1 MALGQFSIR
10 EVTARPLRAVL
21 TIASIAIGVGAVV
34 AVLLSIATTR
44 QAQSDMLRAVSGKA
58 DLEIISDGSAG
69 FAYSLLAV
77 IRETE
82 GVDVAIP
89 SLQRFA
95 KLFHGEG
102 DARTQVL
109 GIDPRIDQLVRDYS
123 ISEGTQLKT
132 LKDVVLD
139 ASFAK
144 SLKINVGDDIKLLS
158 GGGLKEFKVVGLA
171 TPNGTNAISLGGA
184 AYLVLP
190 AAEATFGSKSTIDQV
205 QLIVKEGSQAEDVK
219 AALLERLPQGITVQ
233 VPRTRSQMAEETM
246 FATENGLR
254 MAIAFAVLISAFI
267 IYNTFQMAVG
277 ERRRQLGI
285 LRAIGATKRQVG
297 WMILR
302 EAIGISVLAATL
314 GCVLGVYGADL
325 ISNATEKMT
334 QTNLP
339 GATLTWQPFAI
350 AVSIGVVVSVVGAI
364 LPARRASS
372 VHPIEA
378 IRAINVSHNQ
388 EVIAAT
394 RPVSLLTMGLG
405 IAVLIPAVLGWLP
418 LGGDVV
424 AVVILLLAF
433 VLIIPSIL
441 GPISSV
447 LAGWMRPWLGVEAE
461 LAQRQ
466 ITRHIGRSALTIGVL
481 FIAISTS
488 TGMAGN
494 VLDNVAN
501 VRDWYTR
508 AIIGDFF
515 VRATNPDVATGA
527 AADMPAD
534 IEDKLKQVTGIQSLD
549 AIRYVNARSGENSV
563 LVVVRNF
570 IGKST
575 DFFDLIEG
583 TPDEA
588 LAGLQAGKVVV
599 GTVLTQRLGLHAG
612 DTIPLETKFGTKNL
626 EIVATTNEYFAGG
639 LTIYL
644 HRTLAEELLDV
655 SGVDAYVI
663 QADDSRLADVEQQLQ
678 VICQENH
685 LILQSYIEVVGFI
698 NNMVDG
704 IIASLWML
712 LALGCIIAAMG
723 LVNTLTMNILEQT
736 REIGML
742 RVVAMTRS
750 QVRRMIFAQA
760 MLLGIIGLVPGA
772 IAGVFV
778 AYVIGLSA
786 FSILGHNVVFELRYG
801 LVIGCLALGLLIVLL
816 ASLLPAERAA
826 RLKIASALHYE

>member
-10 EVTARPLRAVL
+10 EVVARPLRAVL
-21 TIASIAIGVGAVV
+21 TIASISIGVGAVV

-58 DLEIISDGSAG
+58 DLEIISDSSSG
-69 FAYSLLAV
+69 FAYSLLAQ

-95 KLFHGEG
+95 KLFHDQA

-109 GIDPRIDQLVRDYS
+109 GIDPRIDQLVRDYE
-123 ISEGTQLKT
+123 ISEGTQLKS
-132 LKDVVLD
+132 LKDIVLD
-139 ASFAK
+139 ASFAT
-144 SLKINVGDDIKLLS
+144 SLGIKVGDDVKLLA
-158 GGGLKEFKVVGLA
+158 GGGLNDFKVVGLA
-171 TPNGTNAISLGGA
+171 KPSGTNAISLGGA

-190 AAEATFGSKSTIDQV
+190 AAEAAFGSNASIDQV
-205 QLIVKEGSQAEDVK
+205 QLIVKEGANAEDVK
-219 AALLERLPQGITVQ
+219 TALLAKLPNGLTVQ

-285 LRAIGATKRQVG
+285 LRAIGATRRQVG

-302 EAIGISVLAATL
+302 EAIGVSVLAAAL
-314 GCVLGVYGADL
+314 GCLLGVYGADVL
-325 ISNATEKMT
+325 ANATEKMT
-334 QTNLP
+334 QVNLP
-339 GATLTWQPFAI
+339 GATLSWQPFAI
-350 AVSIGVVVSVVGAI
+350 AVFIGVFVSIFGAI

-378 IRAINVSHNQ
+378 IRAIETTHNE

-394 RPVSLLTMGLG
+394 RPISIATLCLG
-405 IAVLIPAVLGWLP
+405 IAVLIPAVLGYLP

-441 GPISSV
+441 TSLSSYLV
-447 LAGWMRPWLGVEAE
+447 SWMRPWLGVEAE

-466 ITRHIGRSALTIGVL
+466 LTRHIGRSALTIGVL

-515 VRATNPDVATGA
+515 VRATNPDIATGA
-527 AADMPAD
+527 AADMPAY
-534 IEDKLKQVTGIQSLD
+534 IEDELKKVSGIESLD
-549 AIRYVNARSGENSV
+549 AIRYVNARSGDNSV

-570 IGKST
+570 VGKAT
-575 DFFDLIEG
+575 DFFDLVEG
-583 TPDEA
+583 TPEGA
-588 LAGLQAGKVVV
+588 LKGLQDGKVVV

-612 DTIPLETKFGTKNL
+612 DTIPLETKDGTRNL
-626 EIVATTNEYFAGG
+626 EIAATTNEYFAGG

-644 HRTLAEELLDV
+644 HRDLAQELLDV

-663 QADDSRLADVEQQLQ
+663 QADDDRLAEVEQQLQ
-678 VICQENH
+678 TICQENH
-685 LILQSYIEVVGFI
+685 IILQSYVDVVGYI
-698 NNMVDG
+698 DNMVNS

-736 REIGML
+736 REIGVL
-742 RVVAMTRS
+742 RVVAMTRG
-750 QVRRMIFAQA
+750 QVRRMILAQA

-778 AYVIGLSA
+778 AYVISLSA
-786 FSILGHNVVFELRYG
+786 FAILGHNVVFELRYG
-801 LVIGCLALGLLIVLL
+801 LVIGCLALGMFIVLL

>member
-10 EVTARPLRAVL
+10 EVVARPLRAVL
-21 TIASIAIGVGAVV
+21 TVASIAIGVGAVV

-58 DLEIISDGSAG
+58 DLEVIADGANG
-69 FAYSLLAV
+69 FAYSLLSQ

-82 GVDVAIP
+82 GVEVAIP

-109 GIDPRIDQLVRDYS
+109 GIDPRIDQLVRDYE
-123 ISEGTQLKT
+123 ISEGTQLKA
-132 LKDVVLD
+132 LNDILLD
-139 ASFAK
+139 SSFAK
-144 SLKINVGDDIKLLS
+144 SLKINVGDDVKLLA
-158 GGGLKEFKVVGLA
+158 GGGIKDFKVVGFA
-171 TPNGTNAISLGGA
+171 KPSGTNAISLGGA

-190 AAEATFGSKSTIDQV
+190 AAEAAFGSNSSIDQV
-205 QLIVKEGSQAEDVK
+205 QLIVKEGAKVDDVK
-219 AALLERLPQGITVQ
+219 AALLEKLPDGLTIQ

-277 ERRRQLGI
+277 ERRRQIGI
-285 LRAIGATKRQVG
+285 LRAIGATRRQVG

-302 EAIGISVLAATL
+302 EAIGVSVFAAAL
-314 GCVLGVYGADL
+314 GCFLGVYGADM

-334 QTNLP
+334 QVTLP
-339 GATLTWQPFAI
+339 GATLSWQPFVI
-350 AVSIGVVVSVVGAI
+350 AVSIGVLVSVVGAI

-378 IRAINVSHNQ
+378 IRAIETAHNQ

-394 RPVSLLTMGLG
+394 RPISLVTLGLG
-405 IAVLIPAVLGWLP
+405 IAVLIPAVLGYLP

-441 GPISSV
+441 DSLSRY
-447 LAGWMRPWLGVEAE
+447 LASWLRPWLGVETE

-515 VRATNPDVATGA
+515 VRSH
-527 AADMPAD
+527 
-534 IEDKLKQVTGIQSLD
+534 E
-549 AIRYVNARSGENSV
+549 SGY
-563 LVVVRNF
+563 RN
-570 IGKST
+570 
-575 DFFDLIEG
+575 
-583 TPDEA
+583 
-588 LAGLQAGKVVV
+588 
-599 GTVLTQRLGLHAG
+599 
-612 DTIPLETKFGTKNL
+612 
-626 EIVATTNEYFAGG
+626 
-639 LTIYL
+639 
-644 HRTLAEELLDV
+644 
-655 SGVDAYVI
+655 
-663 QADDSRLADVEQQLQ
+663 
-678 VICQENH
+678 
-685 LILQSYIEVVGFI
+685 
-698 NNMVDG
+698 
-704 IIASLWML
+704 
-712 LALGCIIAAMG
+712 
-723 LVNTLTMNILEQT
+723 
-736 REIGML
+736 
-742 RVVAMTRS
+742 
-750 QVRRMIFAQA
+750 RRC
-760 MLLGIIGLVPGA
+760 
-772 IAGVFV
+772 
-778 AYVIGLSA
+778 
-786 FSILGHNVVFELRYG
+786 R
-801 LVIGCLALGLLIVLL
+801 
-816 ASLLPAERAA
+816 
-826 RLKIASALHYE
+826 